1 MKAALPV
8 AMLVAIALAAGCGGT
23 KAPPPPSAPDIGW
36 TQFGGASGQARAS
49 ALAQVDRATVNRLTT
64 AWTFSPGPETAQWE
78 SYPVVAGRTMYVTTN
93 TGEVLALDATTGRRR
108 WSYAPPVDL
117 LATASAGATPQPVNR
132 GVTVAGSRVFAV
144 TYDDRLIALRARDG
158 HPLWT
163 ARIADPATG
172 ATETSPPA
180 YWQGRLIV
188 GGSGSDTRATPGFVT
203 AFDART
209 GRRLW
214 RFATVAP
221 GHGGGRVWMP
231 PTVDATTGLVYA
243 GTGNPSPALTTARR
257 TGCERWVSG
266 LVALDAKT
274 GALRWG
280 AHEVCGDAWD
290 YDGGQP
296 PLVFDTRSN
305 GRTVRAVGHAN
316 KSGTYWI
323 RDAQTGRA
331 LAPPLA
337 LDDDNDDDSPAR
349 PRERPTAHGTDVCPG
364 AFGGVPYSPAA
375 LSTAQRTIYQPVV
388 SMCMRYQLGSAT
400 DSGAG
405 HVELGGGVATPV
417 PGQKARGALVAID
430 ADHATI
436 RWRRTLPAPMVGG
449 ALVTAGG
456 LVFSGCDD
464 GNLYAFDA
472 RTGAIVWHHH
482 VGLPFGTAPLT
493 YRIAGVQY
501 VAVVAGGSSIPSVTG
516 TRPGARLVVLRLP
529 ARPARPAA

>member
-1 MKAALPV
+1 MMKALVPLAT
-8 AMLVAIALAAGCGGT
+8 LVAIVLATGCGRT
-23 KAPPPPSAPDIGW
+23 TPPHRAPDVGW

-49 ALAQVDRATVNRLTT
+49 ALAQVDRATVSRLTT

-117 LATASAGATPQPVNR
+117 LATAAAGGTPQPVNR
-132 GVTVAGSRVFAV
+132 GVTVVGARVYGV
-144 TYDDRLIALRARDG
+144 TYDAHLFALRARDG
-158 HPLWT
+158 RPLWS

-172 ATETSPPA
+172 TTETSPPSF
-180 YWQGRLIV
+180 WHGRLIV
-188 GGSGSDTRATPGFVT
+188 GGSGSDTRATPGFVA

-209 GRRLW
+209 GRNLW
-214 RFATVAP
+214 RFKTVAP

-231 PTVDATTGLVYA
+231 PTIDAATGLVYA

-257 TGCERWVSG
+257 TGCQRWVSG
-266 LVALDAKT
+266 LVALDART

-296 PLVFDTRSN
+296 PLVFDARSG

-323 RDAQTGRA
+323 RDAATGRA

-337 LDDDNDDDSPAR
+337 LEDDHA
-349 PRERPTAHGTDVCPG
+349 RERPTTAGTDVCPG

-375 LSTAQRTIYQPVV
+375 LSVARRTIYQPVV
-388 SMCMRYQLGSAT
+388 RMCMRYQLGSAT
-400 DSGAG
+400 DTGAG
-405 HVELGGGVATPV
+405 HVELGGGVATPI
-417 PGQKARGALVAID
+417 PGQQARGALVAID
-430 ADHATI
+430 ADRGTI
-436 RWRRTLPAPMVGG
+436 RWQRTLPAPMVGG

-472 RTGAIVWHHH
+472 RTGQIVWRHH

-493 YRIAGVQY
+493 YRVAGVQY
-501 VAVVAGGSSIPSVTG
+501 VAVVAGGSSITSVTG

-529 ARPARPAA
+529 ARSTA